1 MEQIAHLHH
10 KIVPLDQAKRLV
22 AMWHM
27 KGETVVFTNGCFDV
41 LHKGH
46 VMYLAKASDLGDR
59 LIVAVN
65 TDSSVKTQN
74 KGDDRPVN
82 PEEARA
88 FLIAA
93 LGFVDLVVFIE
104 EKTPYH
110 LIDSLLPDVL
120 VKGSDYDAEETDPT
134 AKKYI
139 VGSDLVKNN
148 GGKVVTVDFVD
159 GFSSTS
165 IINQLK
171 TN

>member
-1 MEQIAHLHH
+1 MEQLAHLHH
-10 KIVPLDQAKRLV
+10 KIVSRDQAKRLV
-22 AMWHM
+22 SMWHM

-46 VMYLAKASDLGDR
+46 ISYLAKASDLGSR

-65 TDSSVKTQN
+65 TDSSVKQQN

-88 FLIAA
+88 LLIAA
-93 LGFVDLVVFIE
+93 LGFVDLVVFID
-104 EKTPYH
+104 EKTPYQ
-110 LIDSLLPDVL
+110 LIELLLPDVL
-120 VKGSDYDAEETDPT
+120 VKGADYDPEETDPA

-139 VGSDLVKNN
+139 VGSDIVKKN
-148 GGKVVTVDFVD
+148 GGNVVAIDFVD

-165 IINQLK
+165 IINRLK
-171 TN
+171 NN

>member
-1 MEQIAHLHH
+1 MEQLAHLHH
-10 KIVPLDQAKRLV
+10 KIVSRDQANRLV
-22 AMWHM
+22 SMWHM

-46 VMYLAKASDLGDR
+46 ISYLAKASDLGSR

-65 TDSSVKTQN
+65 TDSSVKQQN

-88 FLIAA
+88 LLIAA
-93 LGFVDLVVFIE
+93 LGFVDLVVFID
-104 EKTPYH
+104 EKTPYQ
-110 LIDSLLPDVL
+110 LIELLLPDVL
-120 VKGSDYDAEETDPT
+120 VKGADYDPDETDPA

-139 VGSDLVKNN
+139 VGSDIVKKN
-148 GGKVVTVDFVD
+148 GGNVVVIDFVD

-165 IINQLK
+165 IINRLK
-171 TN
+171 NN